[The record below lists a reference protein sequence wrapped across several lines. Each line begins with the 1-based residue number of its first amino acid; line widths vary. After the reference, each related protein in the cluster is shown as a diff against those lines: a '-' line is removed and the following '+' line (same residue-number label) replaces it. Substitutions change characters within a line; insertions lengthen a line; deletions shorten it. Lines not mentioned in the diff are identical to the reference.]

1 MIQSELYKT
10 LSTATT
16 DAGLRDLVA
25 TLGGTVMT
33 VRGMPEQ
40 FIPITKAYNDHEFYD
55 AHNGTRAV
63 IVPMCW
69 HSTAIMYFVVIDNV
83 LLQCEGLKTEAGIC
97 INFIRIIG
105 AL

>member
-1 MIQSELYKT
+1 MIQTELYKT

-16 DAGLRDLVA
+16 DAALRDLVA
-25 TLGGTVMT
+25 TLGGTVTT
-33 VRGMPEQ
+33 VHGMPEQ

-69 HSTAIMYFVVIDNV
+69 HSTTVMYFVIINLV
-83 LLQCEGLKTEAGIC
+83 LLQCEGVKTDDGIC

>member
-1 MIQSELYKT
+1 MIQNELYKT

-16 DAGLRDLVA
+16 DAALRDLVA
-25 TLGGTVMT
+25 QLSGTVM
-33 VRGMPEQ
+33 VVHGMSEQ
-40 FIPITKAYNDHEFYD
+40 FIPITQAYNDHEFYD

-69 HSTAIMYFVVIDNV
+69 HSTTVMYFVVIDNV